1 MKIVAPRVGAWIEIP
16 RGNAKMH
23 GCIVAPRVGAW
34 IEIAINSA
42 SHLVGACRT
51 PCGCVD

>member
-34 IEIAINSA
+34 IEMN
-42 SHLVGACRT
+42 
-51 PCGCVD
+51 